1 MEAPGKR
8 KRGNDAGDAAAGYSS
23 GDDRDRLSALPDSL
37 IHHIMSFMK
46 ARQVVQTCVLSTR
59 WRHLW
64 RSMTCL
70 DVDKSEFETPGAKKY
85 LDYEGWEKFEDFMD
99 TLLSPGNVSI
109 ASLDTLRLQA
119 SYGIGEGRPASRW
132 IRRGIKYPHGQLPA
146 AGVHRGKVV
155 SYNSWRLRRLHL
167 SNIELCDLFAEHVR
181 TSCQSLEDLELGS
194 CSCKFHAIASGS
206 LKNLAL
212 KYCTLY
218 GLDEIATPTLKNL
231 LIESGTGTNL
241 KTMDR
246 PLVITAPALAS
257 MFLGVTPH
265 NFVGGL
271 SLSEMT
277 SLAKV
282 SVHLSCKEIVDPFKI
297 LGSCVSSVITNLEVL
312 GEGSTTF
319 IQFNNLRTLVLSH
332 CDLSDDFQI
341 LGHFLRNSPNL
352 ERLTLLYCKY
362 SNDTKKKK
370 GPSKS
375 KNAEYTPCP
384 NLVDVPCKNLKLTHI
399 IYKEDDIRQLIELL
413 LHISG
418 NLPNN
423 YIKLTKA

>member
-282 SVHLSCKEIVDPFKI
+282 
-297 LGSCVSSVITNLEVL
+297 L

-423 YIKLTKA
+423 YIKLTKARLWPSAIVI